1 MDLLL
6 VSLSY
11 GAQVICVFAAT
22 GETKQA
28 ATISRQIQ
36 IASNMSTSLPS
47 NLSTSLASNMFRS
60 LESNISTSLASNMF
74 TSLESNVCS
83 SWP

>member
-11 GAQVICVFAAT
+11 GAQVICVFAGT

-36 IASNMSTSLPS
+36 IALNMSTSKFSFKFVKPMS
-47 NLSTSLASNMFRS
+47 NSIWQIVLG
-60 LESNISTSLASNMF
+60 LEYF
-74 TSLESNVCS
+74 
-83 SWP
+83 

>member
-36 IASNMSTSLPS
+36 IAL
-47 NLSTSLASNMFRS
+47 NLFSFKYVYEFSFKSVY
-60 LESNISTSLASNMF
+60 EY
-74 TSLESNVCS
+74 V
-83 SWP
+83 

>member
-11 GAQVICVFAAT
+11 GAQVICVFAGT

-36 IASNMSTSLPS
+36 IASN
-47 NLSTSLASNMFRS
+47 LSTSLASNMFTC
-60 LESNISTSLASNMF
+60 LESNMSTSLPSNMSTSSASNLSTSMF
-74 TSLESNVCS
+74 SFKFV
-83 SWP
+83 